1 VLGDEDKQAIR
12 EAAAAWAKEQYM
24 LGNTQL
30 SDETLRFI
38 YVMCFP
44 LSGKTVQ
51 EWADLSGV
59 DRKAY
64 YRHKDSPAWQAA
76 VDKLRGTYRNRQLN
90 AADRVI
96 ERLLE
101 SEDPKVQLAAARTIY
116 EREGQFIQRVETTR
130 VTETPEERQF
140 RRAMEKRQ
148 KGDTAGEGKQPN

>member
-1 VLGDEDKQAIR
+1 
-12 EAAAAWAKEQYM
+12 
-24 LGNTQL
+24 
-30 SDETLRFI
+30 
-38 YVMCFP
+38 MCFP